1 MHCNCI
7 FIYKQESVQTLLL
20 RLVFML
26 LLNIYVYRGKSQKK
40 NPPWDLK
47 SCCRKGERCWRDA
60 YSRRLNRRL
69 QQEPEAGKPG
79 MNTSLVCD
87 VWSTNIC
94 TTQLLPAFNSSCSD
108 LGTFRRSELWARTAG
123 FQWELSEEGELTKG
137 HSVYLFHVTVL
148 FFVCLFV
155 LYTGII
161 LLVTAG
167 DVFTFCDGLIQLF
180 PVLLRYCSFGNRL
193 TPSTDLMCVLK

>member
-1 MHCNCI
+1 M
-7 FIYKQESVQTLLL
+7 
-20 RLVFML
+20 
-26 LLNIYVYRGKSQKK
+26 YRGKSQKK

-148 FFVCLFV
+148 FFVCLF
-155 LYTGII
+155 YTLGLFCLLQLEMFSHFVMDWSNFFPFSSDTAALGIGWPR
-161 LLVTAG
+161 A
-167 DVFTFCDGLIQLF
+167 LIW
-180 PVLLRYCSFGNRL
+180 
-193 TPSTDLMCVLK
+193 CVC

>member
-1 MHCNCI
+1 M
-7 FIYKQESVQTLLL
+7 Y
-20 RLVFML
+20 
-26 LLNIYVYRGKSQKK
+26 GGGSQKK

-47 SCCRKGERCWRDA
+47 SCCRKGERCRRDA

-137 HSVYLFHVTVL
+137 PLSIFIPCHR
-148 FFVCLFV
+148 FVF

-180 PVLLRYCSFGNRL
+180 PVVLRYCGFGNRL